1 MFYSLKELQLWVF
14 GRPEPSSGGNTA
26 KTVDFGQIFALC
38 WYDFARISGSVG
50 GNWGVQRA
58 VFGPPEAPKSFSS
71 YGGAIL
77 DGFWKI
83 EFLTIFDLF
92 WPLRPPLLP
101 PTRPLQIPRILRK
114 LRFLYSIWSFF
125 GVFTPRKRFSQ
136 LRRFDSWVKP

>member
-58 VFGPPEAPKSFSS
+58 VSAPQRPQNHFPATGERSWMDFEKSNF
-71 YGGAIL
+71 
-77 DGFWKI
+77 
-83 EFLTIFDLF
+83 
-92 WPLRPPLLP
+92 
-101 PTRPLQIPRILRK
+101 
-114 LRFLYSIWSFF
+114 
-125 GVFTPRKRFSQ
+125 
-136 LRRFDSWVKP
+136 